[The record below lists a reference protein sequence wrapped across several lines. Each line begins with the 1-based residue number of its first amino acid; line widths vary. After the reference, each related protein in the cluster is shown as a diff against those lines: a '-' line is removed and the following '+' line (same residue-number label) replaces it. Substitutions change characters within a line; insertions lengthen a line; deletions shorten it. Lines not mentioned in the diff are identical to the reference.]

1 MFVAVAC
8 CSFVLLLCERLS
20 GASLFCLYGCCFLF
34 FPPIFLGVG
43 EQVEIQEFLN
53 TSNAPS
59 KGGVADLFKDPR
71 VSTERQMQ
79 CKQFAK
85 LCAPAGGAGRLTVR
99 AVTIHDLVTA
109 LLFIFLATVSFL
121 PPPFSV

>member
-1 MFVAVAC
+1 MLSANGKTRTGIHTPAAHVCSGGLLFVRFSSLREV
-8 CSFVLLLCERLS
+8 ES
-20 GASLFCLYGCCFLF
+20 GASLVCLYGCCFLF

-53 TSNAPS
+53 TSNAHS

-85 LCAPAGGAGRLTVR
+85 LCACGWRGTSHR
-99 AVTIHDLVTA
+99 ACGDY
-109 LLFIFLATVSFL
+109 
-121 PPPFSV
+121 P